1 MCDMRGRQTVGW
13 ETWMD
18 GTHMTVDFTEMEQYL
33 TYLTEHGRKDPTLRT
48 VRMTLTRLLKKLD
61 EAGRPTSMDDV
72 TLDDAIWLYSSLDVR
87 ESARYEYMR
96 IFSRM
101 SVFYDHA
108 DWLRKMDIL
117 HNRPEPVRVWITLED
132 FAAMYRIAEPWDRM
146 ILVLGGFMGLR
157 RTEIA
162 NLLDKDIDLRRRKMI
177 VHGKGHGKD
186 GLVIEMDIPEDV
198 VREIESFRAYKATH
212 LDPAQGDDVGH
223 LIQVPKWGRWVGLK
237 TNALGRHID
246 RLGERV
252 GIKATTHSLR
262 RLYATTLV
270 NDVGADVDTVR
281 RLMRHAD
288 VSTTLRCYVH
298 ADPTKQLAAQ
308 GDLMSVYSR
317 ALGKT

>member
-1 MCDMRGRQTVGW
+1 
-13 ETWMD
+13 MD
-18 GTHMTVDFTEMEQYL
+18 GTHMTVDYTELNQYM
-33 TYLTEHGRKDPTLRT
+33 TYLTEHGRKAPTLQT
-48 VRMTLTRLLKKLD
+48 VRATITRLLKMLD
-61 EAGRPTSMDDV
+61 KAERPTSMADV
-72 TLDDAIWLYSSLDVR
+72 TLDDAIWLYNSLNVR
-87 ESARYEYMR
+87 DSARYEYMR

-117 HNRPEPVRVWITLED
+117 QNRPEPVRVWITLED
-132 FAAMYRIAEPWDRM
+132 FAAMYRIAQPWDRM

-157 RTEIA
+157 RTEIS
-162 NLLDKDIDLRRRKMI
+162 NLLDKDIDLKRRKMV
-177 VHGKGHGKD
+177 VHGKGHGQD
-186 GLVIEMDIPEDV
+186 GLVVEMDIPEDV

-212 LDPAQGDDVGH
+212 LDPAQGDDVGR
-223 LIQVPKWGRWVGLK
+223 LIQVPKWGRWVGLR

-252 GIKATTHSLR
+252 GVKATTHSLR

-270 NDVGADVDTVR
+270 NDVGADLDTVR